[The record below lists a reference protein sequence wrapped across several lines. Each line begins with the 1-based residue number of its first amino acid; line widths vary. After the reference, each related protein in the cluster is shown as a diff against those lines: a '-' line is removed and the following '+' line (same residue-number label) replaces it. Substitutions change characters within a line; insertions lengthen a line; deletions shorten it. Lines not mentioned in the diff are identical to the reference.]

1 MLRARAVGRQALRGH
16 LRVGVHGVR
25 PHGWKTV
32 NNFRSGLAVSAVA
45 FAVSMLVLPLAY
57 PFYPK

>member
-1 MLRARAVGRQALRGH
+1 MGGSWGQ
-16 LRVGVHGVR
+16 GVHGAR